1 MEKGRWRL
9 RIHGKVQGVFFRK
22 YAQMTAQ
29 SLGLGGFA
37 RNQSDGTVLIEVEGP
52 LDKLE
57 HFLKWAHRGSPAA
70 QVSQVE
76 VEKDLPLLHETTF
89 QIS

>member
-1 MEKGRWRL
+1 MEKARWRL

-37 RNQSDGTVLIEVEGP
+37 RNQPDGTVLIEVEGP
-52 LDKLE
+52 PDKLE
-57 HFLKWAHRGSPAA
+57 LFLRWAYRGSPAA
-70 QVSQVE
+70 QVAQVE
-76 VEKDLPLLHETTF
+76 LEKDLPLLHESTF
-89 QIS
+89 QIG